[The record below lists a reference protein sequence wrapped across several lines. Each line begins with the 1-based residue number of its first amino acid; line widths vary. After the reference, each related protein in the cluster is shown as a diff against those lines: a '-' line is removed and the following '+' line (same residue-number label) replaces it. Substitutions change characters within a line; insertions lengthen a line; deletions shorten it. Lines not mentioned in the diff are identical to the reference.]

1 MAQEGILTPDIDL
14 SGYYPR
20 IKIVGVGGAGNN
32 IIDYITKQGIYGA
45 ETIAI
50 NTDVAHLRMIQAMK
64 KLVIG
69 KELTKG
75 LGAGGDP
82 EKGKL
87 AAQESLKEIKEH
99 LKGVDLIFIL
109 AGLGGGTGTGA
120 APIVAQV
127 AKENGALTIAFVI
140 MPMKYE
146 GARVLKAIQGLNRL
160 RDYCNTVVVIDNEK
174 LVSRAGN
181 LPIYEAFNVAN
192 SLVASM
198 IRGLVETIMTPS
210 MVNLDFAD
218 IKAIMDN
225 GDVAVIGLGESDSE
239 NRAIEAVK
247 RALEHPLLE
256 VELKDC
262 TGALVHITGG
272 PDMRLDEVN
281 KVCKFVRGFLN
292 PDAQLIWGARI
303 DNEFDKKM
311 RVVTIITGVKSPY
324 ILGPTKKKKVIKPRK
339 DEEIG
344 IEFI

>member
-1 MAQEGILTPDIDL
+1 MEEVMGVPPNFDL
-14 SGYYPR
+14 SGYYPK
-20 IKIVGVGGAGNN
+20 IKIVGIGGAGNN
-32 IIDYITKQGIYGA
+32 IVDYITKQGIKGA

-50 NTDVAHLRMIQAMK
+50 NTDAAHLRMIQAMK

-82 EKGKL
+82 EKGRL
-87 AAQESLKEIKEH
+87 AAQESLKEIKDILE
-99 LKGVDLIFIL
+99 GSDLIFLL

-120 APIVAQV
+120 SPIIAQI
-127 AKENGALTIAFVI
+127 AKEMGALTIAFVI

-146 GARVLKAIQGLNRL
+146 GARILKAIQGLNKL
-160 RDYCNTVVVIDNEK
+160 RDYCNTVIVIDNEK
-174 LVSRAGN
+174 LVARAGN

-198 IRGLVETIMTPS
+198 IGGLVETIMTPS

-218 IKAIMDN
+218 IKAVMDT
-225 GDVAVIGLGESDSE
+225 GDVAIIGFGESDSE
-239 NRAIEAVK
+239 NRAVEAIK
-247 RALEHPLLE
+247 RALEQPLLE

-262 TGALVHITGG
+262 SGALIHVTGG
-272 PDMRLDEVN
+272 PDMRLDEVD
-281 KVCKFVRGFLN
+281 KICQYVRGFLN
-292 PDAQLIWGARI
+292 PDASLVWGARI
-303 DNEFDKKM
+303 DKELEKKI
-311 RVVTIITGVKSPY
+311 RVTAIITGVKSPY
-324 ILGPTKKKKVIKPRK
+324 ILGPKKKEKTIEPRR

>member
-1 MAQEGILTPDIDL
+1 MQEEMVIPDVDL

-20 IKIVGVGGAGNN
+20 IKVVGIGGAGNN
-32 IIDYITKQGIYGA
+32 IIDYITKQNIEGA

-50 NTDVAHLRMIQAMK
+50 NTDAAHLRMIKATK

-69 KELTKG
+69 KGLTKG
-75 LGAGGDP
+75 RGAGGDP
-82 EKGKL
+82 EKGRL
-87 AAQESLKEIKEH
+87 AAQESLKEIKEL
-99 LKGVDLIFIL
+99 LKDSDLVFLL

-120 APIVAQV
+120 SPIIAQI

-146 GARVLKAIQGLNRL
+146 GARVLKAIRGLNKL
-160 RDYCNTVVVIDNEK
+160 RDYCNTVVVIDNER

-192 SLVASM
+192 NLVASM
-198 IRGLVETIMTPS
+198 IGGLVETIMKPS

-218 IKAIMDN
+218 LKAIMDD

-239 NRAIEAVK
+239 NRSIEAVK
-247 RALEHPLLE
+247 RAIEHPLLD

-272 PDMRLDEVN
+272 PDMRLDELS
-281 KVCKFVRGFLN
+281 KVCNFVRKFLN
-292 PDAQLIWGARI
+292 PDAQLTWGARI
-303 DNEFDKKM
+303 EKEFEKKI

-324 ILGPTKKKKVIKPRK
+324 ILGPLKKKKIVEPRK
-339 DEEIG
+339 DEDIG